1 MVYILLTIY
10 LLCTVSGL
18 TILKVSGESSSIAF
32 SNNILNLKLTYTTI
46 IGLLF
51 YVISFVLWIV
61 LIQRF
66 NLSYIYPIT
75 TGLAYFLV
83 IASSIFVLKE
93 SISSIQWAGLLFI
106 LVGVILMNIKQWKSC
121 NSPFPFF
128 CKMYNLSV
136 FIESNYHLRNQ
147 LNGSFWFGR

>member
-18 TILKVSGESSSIAF
+18 TLLKVSGESSSIAF

-46 IGLLF
+46 IGL
-51 YVISFVLWIV
+51 ISFVLWIV

-106 LVGVILMNIKQWKSC
+106 LVGVILMNIKQ
-121 NSPFPFF
+121 
-128 CKMYNLSV
+128 
-136 FIESNYHLRNQ
+136 
-147 LNGSFWFGR
+147 

>member
-18 TILKVSGESSSIAF
+18 TLLKVGGESSGIAF

-51 YVISFVLWIV
+51 YIISFVLWIV

-93 SISSIQWAGLLFI
+93 SISPLQWAGLLFI
-106 LVGVILMNIKQWKSC
+106 LVGVILMNIKQ
-121 NSPFPFF
+121 
-128 CKMYNLSV
+128 
-136 FIESNYHLRNQ
+136 
-147 LNGSFWFGR
+147 